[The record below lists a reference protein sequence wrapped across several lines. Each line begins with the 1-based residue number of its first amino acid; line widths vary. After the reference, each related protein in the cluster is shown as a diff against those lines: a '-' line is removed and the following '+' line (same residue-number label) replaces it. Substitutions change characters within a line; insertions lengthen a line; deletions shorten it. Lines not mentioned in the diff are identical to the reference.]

1 LLAAF
6 AVHAQPYPERAIR
19 FIVPYT
25 PGGLGDTFARALGQ
39 ELAQRMGQAV
49 VVDNRPGASQAIGA
63 EATARSAPD
72 GYTLFMG
79 TQSGLVLNTIAKK
92 SLPFDPV
99 KDFAPVS
106 LLFTTPLYLVT
117 HPSVQAATLQQLIA
131 LAKARPGKLT
141 FASIGNG
148 TSQHLAG
155 EMLRSRAGV
164 DIVHVPYKGSAP
176 AIADLLSGRVDMMFE
191 GGVSAL
197 PHVRSGKLRALA
209 MTGRERSAAMPQ
221 LPTMAEAGV
230 RDFDVSVWFG
240 LVAPAG
246 LPQPIVQRLN
256 REVAE
261 VLRSAALRDKF
272 AAAGIDIAPSSPEEL
287 GARIR
292 ADLPYWTKVMRDA
305 GIQPE

>member
-1 LLAAF
+1 
-6 AVHAQPYPERAIR
+6 
-19 FIVPYT
+19 
-25 PGGLGDTFARALGQ
+25 
-39 ELAQRMGQAV
+39 M

-63 EATARSAPD
+63 EATARAAPD
-72 GYTLFMG
+72 GYTVFMG
-79 TQSGLVLNTIAKK
+79 TQSGLVLNSIAKK
-92 SLPFDPV
+92 SLPFDPIA
-99 KDFAPVS
+99 DFAPVS

-117 HPSVQAATLQQLIA
+117 HPSVQAATLQELLA

-141 FASIGNG
+141 FASIGTG

-155 EMLRSRAGV
+155 EMLRRRAGV

-197 PHVRSGKLRALA
+197 PHVRTGKLRALA
-209 MTGRERSAAMPQ
+209 TTGRQRSAAMPQ

-230 RDFDVSVWFG
+230 RDFDVTVWFG

-246 LPQPIVQRLN
+246 VPQPIVQRLN
-256 REVAE
+256 REVGE
-261 VLRSAALRDKF
+261 ILRAGALRDKF
-272 AAAGIDIAPSSPEEL
+272 AAAGIEIAPSSPEEL

-292 ADLPYWTKVMRDA
+292 ADLPYWTKIMRDA
-305 GIQPE
+305 GISPE